1 MGNSKTSMKAK
12 CVFGRGGEGP
22 LLSTMGGTSLI
33 ELSVYLFSIYLQTVK
48 LF

>member
-22 LLSTMGGTSLI
+22 LFSTMGGT
-33 ELSVYLFSIYLQTVK
+33 YKKMNQLF
-48 LF
+48 LFHNLN